1 MSIIRP
7 IEKPAPVAMP
17 LRYCCNYEAALPSA
31 SVLAVRI
38 PTVLRCFA
46 LVFGCGSVVGQRHQP
61 PQNIA
66 CDEAPVYD
74 CARGMAFKPVAASL
88 TGLLNYKQSL
98 GPKIPREQR
107 HKAGPCA
114 RRSGAVSIR
123 ALDVSGPGL
132 LDPLHK
138 TLPFWDGIAGVLSV

>member
-1 MSIIRP
+1 
-7 IEKPAPVAMP
+7 MP
-17 LRYCCNYEAALPSA
+17 LRYCCNYEAPLPSA

-98 GPKIPREQR
+98 GPRYPESN
-107 HKAGPCA
+107 A
-114 RRSGAVSIR
+114 IR
-123 ALDVSGPGL
+123 LVPAQEDL
-132 LDPLHK
+132 
-138 TLPFWDGIAGVLSV
+138 VL